1 MNTNLSTKQR
11 NTVVFVMMIGA
22 FIAVLNQT
30 LLTTALPAIMISLHL
45 DMNTAQWLTT
55 IFMLINGIMIP
66 ISAYLTSKYS
76 TRQLF
81 NTALILFMVGSFLC
95 FIAPNFYVILI
106 GRSVQALGAGILMPL
121 MQVVLLVSFPKEQRG
136 LAMGIFGLIIGFA
149 PAIGPTASGWIV
161 NHYSWHM
168 LFLAVLIIV
177 LIDLIVGFF
186 VVKNLTILSD
196 PTLDIYSVITS
207 TIGFGGI
214 LLGFSQAGRIGFM
227 HMSVIIT
234 LIIAF
239 ISLYLFIKRQYHLEV
254 PMLEFRIF
262 KDRQFTQSSLL
273 IVIMF
278 IIFIGG
284 MTIMPMYIQNIRGF
298 TALQSGL
305 ILLPGGLMMGIM
317 APVTGR
323 MYDKVGGKILA
334 IIGMSLIT
342 AGSILISLLPAN
354 ASQLHITLAFLT
366 IMTGNG
372 FIMTPMTTHAMNTL
386 SLMLIPHGSAMNSTM
401 RQICAAIGT
410 AVLVSIM
417 GVHGQ
422 TNALDGF
429 HFTYHIVT
437 ILAFIGLIMALTLP
451 NSRTK

>member
-30 LLTTALPAIMISLHL
+30 LLTTALPAIMKSLHL

-76 TRQLF
+76 TRRLF
-81 NTALILFMVGSFLC
+81 NTALILFMIGSFLC
-95 FIAPNFYVILI
+95 FIAPNFYVMLV

-177 LIDLIVGFF
+177 LIDLIIGFF

-227 HMSVIIT
+227 HISVVIT

-239 ISLYLFIKRQYHLEV
+239 ISLYLFIKRQYQLDV

-298 TALQSGL
+298 SALQSGL

-317 APVTGR
+317 APVTGK
-323 MYDKVGGKILA
+323 MYDRVGGKILA

-342 AGSILISLLPAN
+342 IGSIFISFLPTD
-354 ASQLHITLAFLT
+354 ASQLQITLAFLT

-437 ILAFIGLIMALTLP
+437 ILAFVGLVMAFTLP

>member
-76 TRQLF
+76 TRRLF

-334 IIGMSLIT
+334 IVGMSLIT

>member
-1 MNTNLSTKQR
+1 
-11 NTVVFVMMIGA
+11 MMIGA

-30 LLTTALPAIMISLHL
+30 LLTTALPAIMKSLHL

-76 TRQLF
+76 TRRLF
-81 NTALILFMVGSFLC
+81 NTALILFMIGSFLC
-95 FIAPNFYVILI
+95 FIAPNFYVMLV

-177 LIDLIVGFF
+177 LIDLIIGFF

-227 HMSVIIT
+227 HISVVIT

-239 ISLYLFIKRQYHLEV
+239 ISLYLFIKRQYQLDV

-298 TALQSGL
+298 SALQSGL

-317 APVTGR
+317 APVTGK
-323 MYDKVGGKILA
+323 MYDRVGGKILA

-342 AGSILISLLPAN
+342 IGSIFISFLPTD
-354 ASQLHITLAFLT
+354 ASQLQITLAFLT

-437 ILAFIGLIMALTLP
+437 ILAFVGLVMAFTLP